1 MPVPLPSRPYLP
13 FYRKQAKALL
23 KAWKAADP
31 EACARL
37 SRLLSRFAQAT
48 PAEVAAAGLKLS
60 DAQWVVAR
68 EHGFESWA
76 KFKAHVEALTTGR
89 AGRHRP
95 FVTELSYYEER
106 AEGLLKVLQGGLR
119 SACRLVQEWHPD
131 YAAAT
136 EAEILAASLTR
147 DDARLI
153 FAREHGFDD
162 WKAFARQVERL
173 AAGEVEEPF
182 QAVFEAVKAR
192 EVDRLRE
199 LLEAHPELARAYGT
213 NGNTLLNLATSTF
226 DHGDHSRSPGVAPE
240 SESTAMQVI
249 RLLLERGA
257 DPDQGNNRGFTPLH
271 AAAYGNNVP
280 LVRAFLEAGA
290 SVRLS
295 GHGDGGTPLV
305 QALFWGHREAAELLA
320 EREIVP
326 FNLRVAAGLG
336 RIDLLRVLLLPDGAL
351 KPEAFDH
358 REFYRPHSGFPAWKP
373 VDDRQQV
380 LDEAASYAARNGRT
394 EALEW
399 LLDRGADLHGE
410 PYFGTPLHWAAWN
423 GHTET
428 VRRLVA
434 RGADVNLR
442 GKFGAEGGLTP
453 LHAAAWHG
461 QLQSARVLVETG
473 ADPSRPDPRYFSPP
487 WGWAGFFGHPEVK
500 NFLLPV
506 AARVDLFAAATLG
519 DVDSARAML
528 ARDPRAVNPA
538 GFYASPLS
546 QAAGNG
552 HAALVELLL
561 EHGADPNAGD
571 AGSGQTPLDRALAS
585 GHEGIAERLRRAGG
599 RRSEETNG

>member
-1 MPVPLPSRPYLP
+1 MSVPLPFRPYLP

-37 SRLLSRFAQAT
+37 SRTLPRFSQAV
-48 PAEVAAAGLKLS
+48 PLEVAAAGLKLS
-60 DAQWVVAR
+60 DAQWVLAR

-76 KFKAHVEALTTGR
+76 KFKSHVEALTTAR

-95 FVTELSYYEER
+95 FVTELSYYDDR
-106 AEGLLKVLQGGLR
+106 AEGLLKVLRGGLR

-131 YAAAT
+131 YA
-136 EAEILAASLTR
+136 ERSEEEILAAPLTR
-147 DDARLI
+147 DDAQLI

-162 WKAFARQVERL
+162 WNAFAGHVERL

-182 QAVFEAVKAR
+182 QAAFEAVKAGDP
-192 EVDRLRE
+192 VRLRE
-199 LLEAHPELARAYGT
+199 LLDAHPELARAYGT

-226 DHGDHSRSPGVAPE
+226 DHGDHSRPPGMAPGSE
-240 SESTAMQVI
+240 SEGMQVI

-257 DPDQGNNRGFTPLH
+257 DPDQGNNRGFTPFH
-271 AAAYGNNVP
+271 AAAYGSVLP
-280 LVRAFLEAGA
+280 LLRLFLDHGA

-326 FNLRVAAGLG
+326 LNLRVAAGLG
-336 RIDLLRVLLLPDGAL
+336 RIDLLRGLLLPGGTL
-351 KPEAFDH
+351 KPEASAH
-358 REFYRPHSGFPAWKP
+358 REFYRPHSGFPAWRP

-410 PYFGTPLHWAAWN
+410 PYFGTPLHWAACG
-423 GHTET
+423 GHAET
-428 VRRLVA
+428 VRRLIA
-434 RGADVNLR
+434 RGADVNRR
-442 GKFGAEGGLTP
+442 GRFGAEGGLTP
-453 LHAAAWHG
+453 LHAAVWHG
-461 QLQSARVLVETG
+461 QLESVRVLVAAG
-473 ADPSRPDPRYFSPP
+473 ADPSLPDPRYFSPP
-487 WGWAGFFGHPEVK
+487 WGWAGFFGHAEVK
-500 NFLLPV
+500 DYLLPL

-519 DVDSARAML
+519 DIESARAL
-528 ARDPRAVNPA
+528 LTRDPAAANPE

-561 EHGADPNAGD
+561 KHGADLNARD
-571 AGSGQTPLDRALAS
+571 AGTGQTPLDRALAS
-585 GHEGIAERLRRAGG
+585 GHTAIAEDLRRAGG
-599 RRSEETNG
+599 KRSEELNA